1 MKPGVPILKV
11 AWSSRSELP
20 RNAVAQMPAMIAE
33 FDRVDERLV
42 VMKREVA

>member
-1 MKPGVPILKV
+1 MLKA

-33 FDRVDERLV
+33 FERVGERIM
-42 VMKREVA
+42 VMKREGT